1 MLDLH
6 TSVETGSAFDFW
18 NVGLKQN
25 NKSKFVF
32 TFILL
37 NATVVKRLNSKML
50 SLTDTTK
57 I

>member
-37 NATVVKRLNSKML
+37 NATVVKR
-50 SLTDTTK
+50 
-57 I
+57 